1 MAFCW
6 NISAH
11 KNTDDGNEVG
21 KTLTGDEVAFMNFP
35 TDDGNVALCGGIWGF
50 GIFDNGDADRIE
62 AAKKFIKFVCDSDK
76 TAEAVV
82 ASSFFPAR
90 TAAEGNDLT
99 GIFAGDEDMNVYN
112 ATIMPN
118 LGDYYTI
125 TNGFADVRTLWWN
138 MLQEIGAGGNIA
150 EVTANYVAQA
160 DATLG

>member
-21 KTLTGDEVAFMNFP
+21 KNLLGEEVVFMNFP
-35 TDDGNVALCGGIWGF
+35 SDDGAVELNGGIWGF
-50 GIFDNGDADRIE
+50 GIFNNGDESRIE
-62 AAKKFIKFVCDSDK
+62 AAKQFIKYICDSDK

-82 ASSFFPAR
+82 ASNFFPAR
-90 TAAEGNDLT
+90 SAAEGNDLT
-99 GIFAGDEDMNVYN
+99 GIFGDDENMNVYN

-125 TNGFADVRTLWWN
+125 TKGFADVRTLWWN
-138 MLQEIGAGGNIA
+138 MLQELGTGADIA
-150 EVTANYVAQA
+150 TTVANYTEQA
-160 DATLG
+160 NATLG